1 MRHTAGWIL
10 GVAALALASAGA
22 RADLLE
28 DAKESGKVTVGIANE
43 APYGYQTPEGE
54 LTGEAPEIAKY
65 ILGEMGIEDVEAV
78 ITEFGSLIP
87 GLKAGRFDMVAA
99 GMFVTPERCKQVD
112 FSEPT
117 YGIGQAFLVA
127 DGNPEGLQTYEDI
140 KENSD
145 STLAVM
151 AGAIERTYA
160 RDAGVPDDQV
170 MVVPDTAAGTA
181 AVQAGRADAF
191 ALTSLSIRRLAE
203 GAEGVEQAPV
213 LDEAVGG
220 EPEEKGVDGEV
231 PPRRVVDRFPIGVPG
246 GGSGRRRAAARAGA
260 RVGDV
265 DVLPPPGDRDPVDRE
280 MPARRHDLSNPR
292 HRRGERSQ
300 DLPGPP
306 VRKARD
312 QQVRVPRLPSLD
324 EVAEVP
330 PDEVHRP
337 AGGRDRPGEV
347 PEQTAKGG
355 ATEQCTAQC
364 FLHPIDP
371 V

>member
-10 GVAALALASAGA
+10 GVAALVLVSAGA

-28 DAKESGKVTVGIANE
+28 DAKESGKITVGIANE

-65 ILGEMGIEDVEAV
+65 ILAEMGIEDVEAV

-127 DGNPEGLQTYEDI
+127 DGNPKDLQTYEDI

-145 STLAVM
+145 TTLAVM

-203 GAEGVEQAPV
+203 GAEGVEIAEPFG
-213 LDEAVGG
+213 DVGG
-220 EPEEKGVDGEV
+220 QSVVGHGAFAFRPEDDAFRQEFNQHLADFIGSEEHLALVEPFGFTKDELPQKTTEELC
-231 PPRRVVDRFPIGVPG
+231 
-246 GGSGRRRAAARAGA
+246 A
-260 RVGDV
+260 
-265 DVLPPPGDRDPVDRE
+265 E
-280 MPARRHDLSNPR
+280 M
-292 HRRGERSQ
+292 
-300 DLPGPP
+300 
-306 VRKARD
+306 
-312 QQVRVPRLPSLD
+312 
-324 EVAEVP
+324 
-330 PDEVHRP
+330 
-337 AGGRDRPGEV
+337 
-347 PEQTAKGG
+347 
-355 ATEQCTAQC
+355 
-364 FLHPIDP
+364 
-371 V
+371 